1 LNGSL
6 FVLPLLF
13 QARHFSAVA
22 TGLAFLPL
30 TLPFALNPPVTG
42 RLVARFGPRRPI
54 LGGLALLT
62 AGGVV
67 LGCAATAGAAYGWLA
82 VGLLLTGF
90 GMSFVLPALV
100 TFTVNAAPPG
110 TAGAAGGLLNAVRQ
124 TGATVGVAVM
134 GAFAG
139 SGVALFVS
147 AAVCLVCSV
156 AYL

>member
-1 LNGSL
+1 
-6 FVLPLLF
+6 
-13 QARHFSAVA
+13 
-22 TGLAFLPL
+22 LAQL
-30 TLPFALNPPVTG
+30 T
-42 RLVARFGPRRPI
+42 RRSP
-54 LGGLALLT
+54 A
-62 AGGVV
+62 GVV

-90 GMSFVLPALV
+90 GVSFVLPALV

-134 GAFAG
+134 DALAG